1 MMKTEKT
8 IKQQARAALHGNAS
22 ALIAMTG
29 VVAAAYFLLNYAQFV
44 LLYLFAPSGAADG
57 TFSAND
63 FNVRLIQSIYMLL
76 LLFLSPLLNGALRG
90 AAQAAVH
97 GDCGARDV
105 FYYFGAFRRWAKT
118 VLINLLVYCLF
129 AAAGFALNPGF
140 YTRALLPWLYNA
152 PLDWNIES
160 FVVIFIDVVSVLLQI
175 CYYMLFVHFPLTAYA
190 LNENIRVE
198 KCVFMMIG
206 FSALHFGKLLRLLLS
221 FAGWFAL
228 CFLVVPA
235 LYVIPYFAVASM
247 KSAKWLFELDE
258 GWDIV

>member
-29 VVAAAYFLLNYAQFV
+29 VVAAAFLLLNYVQFV
-44 LLYLFAPSGAADG
+44 LLYLFVPKGVQTG
-57 TFSAND
+57 VFSSRSTT
-63 FNVRLIQSIYMLL
+63 VRLIQNVYMLL
-76 LLFLSPLLNGALRG
+76 LLLFSPLLSGALRG
-90 AAQAAVH
+90 AAQTATR
-97 GDCGARDV
+97 GDCSARDV
-105 FYYFGAFRRWAKT
+105 FYYFGSFRRWMKT

-129 AAAGFALNPGF
+129 TAASFALNPGS
-140 YTRALLPWLYNA
+140 YTRVLLPWLYEA
-152 PLDWNIES
+152 PLGWNPES
-160 FVVIFIDVVSVLLQI
+160 FLVIFIDVISAVLQLI
-175 CYYMLFVHFPLTAYA
+175 FYMLFVHFPLTAYA

-228 CFLVVPA
+228 CFLVLPA

-247 KSAKWLFELDE
+247 TSAKWLFELNE
-258 GWDIV
+258 GWGIV